1 MINLRKEWLGFFL
14 SLGVLF
20 LLICIL
26 LFNSRNQFQEQV
38 IKSNHNLLKSELNKL
53 TDDIAFKLLDR
64 DLVLF
69 DLDLPEITSD
79 RQQMLEEVI
88 LDLLTIPKVMQA
100 FAYNETGSPIS
111 LSIGSQTNQD
121 AVRFSSLK
129 NSDTPFYVHYSGQ
142 HFSYFFKTE
151 SLDDSFIMEIQI
163 EEKYI
168 LEEWGVIDQEIKRL
182 GMTSFFTGTLLLF
195 LIFKFLSDRLKDRE
209 VKLEEKNSLL
219 QKTNQKL
226 AQSYKSVGLG
236 ALSGHLMHSLKTPLT
251 HLQMITKEAEER
263 KEIDLQELREVQ
275 MRIGELVS
283 QSLHSLQDVEN
294 RQTAYTISLG
304 ELFEQVVRKK
314 EGISTDGKVSIKPS
328 IALSQTIDNLQGTL
342 LLSII
347 SSLLENA
354 FETFSTANVSLSAD
368 IESQKV
374 IIQVEDNC
382 GGIPE
387 NEKPFLFD
395 PSKSR
400 KKGGTGLGLAIS
412 KQLALSMDAELSLN
426 KSDEY
431 GSVFCISFTKS
442 TTEK

>member
-14 SLGVLF
+14 CLGVLY
-20 LLICIL
+20 LLTFIL
-26 LFNSRNQFQEQV
+26 LFHSRNQFHEQV
-38 IKSNHNLLKSELNKL
+38 IESNYHLLKTELNKL
-53 TDDIAFKLLDR
+53 TEDIAFKLLDR
-64 DLVLF
+64 DLILLN
-69 DLDLPEITSD
+69 LDLPEITSSPK
-79 RQQMLEEVI
+79 QMLEEVI
-88 LDLLTIPKVMQA
+88 LDLLSFPSVIQA
-100 FAYNETGSPIS
+100 FAYDRDGSPIP

-121 AVRFSSLK
+121 AVRFSSL
-129 NSDTPFYVHYSGQ
+129 NNFDSPFYVHFPNQYL
-142 HFSYFFKTE
+142 SYFFIAE
-151 SLDDSFIMEIQI
+151 SLDDSFIMEIQVD
-163 EEKYI
+163 EKYI
-168 LEEWGVIDQEIKRL
+168 LNEWVVIDQEIKKIGL
-182 GMTSFFTGTLLLF
+182 ISFFTGTLLLF

-412 KQLALSMDAELSLN
+412 KQLALSMEAELSLN

>member
-1 MINLRKEWLGFFL
+1 MNLRKEWFGFYL

-20 LLICIL
+20 LLTCIL
-26 LFNSRNQFQEQV
+26 LFHSRNQFREQV
-38 IKSNHNLLKSELNKL
+38 IQSNHNLLKAELNKL

-69 DLDLPEITSD
+69 DLDLPEITSN
-79 RQQMLEEVI
+79 RKQMLEEVI
-88 LDLLTIPKVMQA
+88 IDLLTIPKVMQA
-100 FAYNETGSPIS
+100 FAYNENGSPIS

-121 AVRFSSLK
+121 AVRFSSL
-129 NSDTPFYVHYSGQ
+129 NNADNPFYLHYSGQ

-151 SLDDSFIMEIQI
+151 SLADSFIMEIQVK
-163 EEKYI
+163 EKYI

-182 GMTSFFTGTLLLF
+182 GLISFLTGSLLLF

-209 VKLEEKNSLL
+209 LQLEEKNSLL

-263 KEIDLQELREVQ
+263 KEIDVQELREVQ
-275 MRIGELVS
+275 LRMGELVS
-283 QSLHSLQDVEN
+283 QSLHSLQDVED
-294 RQTAYTISLG
+294 RQTAYTISLA
-304 ELFEQVVRKK
+304 ELFQQVVRKK
-314 EGISTDGKVSIKPS
+314 GGISTDGSVTVKPS
-328 IALSQTIDNLQGTL
+328 TALSQTIDNLQGTL

-347 SSLLENA
+347 TSLLENA
-354 FETFSTANVSLSAD
+354 FETFPGADVSLGAD

-374 IIQVEDNC
+374 IIHVEDNC

-412 KQLALSMDAELSLN
+412 KQLALSMDAELSLK
-426 KSDEY
+426 KSDEH
-431 GSVFCISFTKS
+431 GSVFSISFVKS
-442 TTEK
+442 TA

>member
-1 MINLRKEWLGFFL
+1 MT
-14 SLGVLF
+14 
-20 LLICIL
+20 CIL
-26 LFNSRNQFQEQV
+26 LFHSRNQFHEQV
-38 IKSNHNLLKSELNKL
+38 IESNHHLLKTELNKL
-53 TDDIAFKLLDR
+53 TEDISFRLLDR
-64 DLVLF
+64 DLVLIN
-69 DLDLPEITSD
+69 LDLPEITSN
-79 RQQMLEEVI
+79 RKQMLEEVI

-100 FAYNETGSPIS
+100 FAYNENGTPIS
-111 LSIGSQTNQD
+111 LSIGSQINQD
-121 AVRFSSLK
+121 AILFSSLK

-151 SLDDSFIMEIQI
+151 SLYDSFIMEIQVD
-163 EEKYI
+163 EKYI
-168 LEEWGVIDQEIKRL
+168 LGEWGVIDQEIKRL
-182 GMTSFFTGTLLLF
+182 GLISFFTGTLLLF

-263 KEIDLQELREVQ
+263 KEIDVQELREVQ

-283 QSLHSLQDVEN
+283 HSLHSLQDVEN
-294 RQTAYTISLG
+294 QQTAYTISLT
-304 ELFEQVVRKK
+304 ELFDQVVRKK
-314 EGISTDGKVSIKPS
+314 VEISKEGSVTIKPS
-328 IALSQTIDNLQGTL
+328 KALSQSVDNLQSNL
-342 LLSII
+342 LLAII
-347 SSLLENA
+347 TSLVENA
-354 FETFSTANVSLSAD
+354 FETFPGADVSLSAR

-374 IIQVEDNC
+374 IIEVEDNC

-426 KSDEY
+426 KSDES
-431 GSVFCISFTKS
+431 GSVFKISFQVK
-442 TTEK
+442 ELVI

>member
-1 MINLRKEWLGFFL
+1 MMNLRKEWLGFCL

-20 LLICIL
+20 LLTCIL
-26 LFNSRNQFQEQV
+26 LFHSRNQFREQI
-38 IKSNHNLLKSELNKL
+38 IKSNHNLLNAELNKL

-69 DLDLPEITSD
+69 DLDLPEMTSD
-79 RQQMLEEVI
+79 RKQMLEEVI
-88 LDLLTIPKVMQA
+88 LNLLTIPKVVQA
-100 FAYNETGSPIS
+100 FAYNENGSPIS
-111 LSIGSQTNQD
+111 LSIGSQINQD

-129 NSDTPFYVHYSGQ
+129 NSDSPFYVHYSGQ

-168 LEEWGVIDQEIKRL
+168 LEEWSVIDQEIKKL
-182 GMTSFFTGTLLLF
+182 GLISFLTSSLLLF

-251 HLQMITKEAEER
+251 HLQIITKEAEER
-263 KEIDLQELREVQ
+263 KEIDVEELREVQ
-275 MRIGELVS
+275 MRIGGLVS

-294 RQTAYTISLG
+294 RQTAYTISLA
-304 ELFEQVVRKK
+304 ELFEQVVSKK
-314 EGISTDGKVSIKPS
+314 VEISTDGSVTVKSS
-328 IALSQTIDNLQGTL
+328 TALSQTIDNLQGIL

-347 SSLLENA
+347 TSLVENA
-354 FETFSTANVSLSAD
+354 FQTFSGADVSLRAD
-368 IESQKV
+368 IENQKV
-374 IIQVEDNC
+374 IIHVEDNC

-387 NEKPFLFD
+387 NEKAFLFD

-412 KQLALSMDAELSLN
+412 NQLALSMDAELSLN
-426 KSDEY
+426 KSDEF
-431 GSVFCISFTKS
+431 GSVFSISFLKS
-442 TTEK
+442 TA

>member
-1 MINLRKEWLGFFL
+1 M
-14 SLGVLF
+14 
-20 LLICIL
+20 ICIL

-38 IKSNHNLLKSELNKL
+38 IKSNHNLLKAELNKL

-79 RQQMLEEVI
+79 RKQMLEEVI

-142 HFSYFFKTE
+142 HFSYFFKIE

-182 GMTSFFTGTLLLF
+182 GLTSFFTGTLLLF

-219 QKTNQKL
+219 QKTNKNWHNL
-226 AQSYKSVGLG
+226 IKA
-236 ALSGHLMHSLKTPLT
+236 SGW
-251 HLQMITKEAEER
+251 
-263 KEIDLQELREVQ
+263 EL
-275 MRIGELVS
+275 
-283 QSLHSLQDVEN
+283 
-294 RQTAYTISLG
+294 
-304 ELFEQVVRKK
+304 
-314 EGISTDGKVSIKPS
+314 
-328 IALSQTIDNLQGTL
+328 
-342 LLSII
+342 
-347 SSLLENA
+347 
-354 FETFSTANVSLSAD
+354 
-368 IESQKV
+368 
-374 IIQVEDNC
+374 
-382 GGIPE
+382 
-387 NEKPFLFD
+387 
-395 PSKSR
+395 
-400 KKGGTGLGLAIS
+400 
-412 KQLALSMDAELSLN
+412 
-426 KSDEY
+426 
-431 GSVFCISFTKS
+431 
-442 TTEK
+442 

>member
-20 LLICIL
+20 LLTCIL
-26 LFNSRNQFQEQV
+26 LFHSRNQFHEQV
-38 IKSNHNLLKSELNKL
+38 IESNHHLLKTELNKL
-53 TDDIAFKLLDR
+53 TEDISFRLLDR
-64 DLVLF
+64 DLVLIN
-69 DLDLPEITSD
+69 LDLPEITSSPK
-79 RQQMLEEVI
+79 QMLEEVI
-88 LDLLTIPKVMQA
+88 LDLLSFPSVLQA
-100 FAYNETGSPIS
+100 FAYDRNGSPIP

-121 AVRFSSLK
+121 AVRFSSL
-129 NSDTPFYVHYSGQ
+129 NNFDSPFYVHSPNQYL
-142 HFSYFFKTE
+142 SYFFIAE
-151 SLDDSFIMEIQI
+151 SLDDSFIIEIQVD
-163 EEKYI
+163 EKYI

-182 GMTSFFTGTLLLF
+182 GLISFFTGTLLLF
-195 LIFKFLSDRLKDRE
+195 LIFKFLSDRVKDRE
-209 VKLEEKNSLL
+209 VKLEQKNSLL

-263 KEIDLQELREVQ
+263 KEIDVQELREVQ

-294 RQTAYTISLG
+294 RQTAYTISLA
-304 ELFEQVVRKK
+304 ELFQQVVRKK
-314 EGISTDGKVSIKPS
+314 VGISTDGSVTVKASK
-328 IALSQTIDNLQGTL
+328 ALSQSVDNLQSNL
-342 LLSII
+342 LLAII
-347 SSLLENA
+347 TSLVENA
-354 FETFSTANVSLSAD
+354 FETFPGADVSLSAR

-374 IIQVEDNC
+374 IIEVEDNC

-412 KQLALSMDAELSLN
+412 KQLALCMDAELSLN
-426 KSDEY
+426 KSDES
-431 GSVFCISFTKS
+431 GSVFKISFKVK
-442 TTEK
+442 ELAI

>member
-1 MINLRKEWLGFFL
+1 MT
-14 SLGVLF
+14 
-20 LLICIL
+20 CIL
-26 LFNSRNQFQEQV
+26 LFHSRNQFREQV
-38 IKSNHNLLKSELNKL
+38 IQSNHNLLKAELNKL

-69 DLDLPEITSD
+69 DLDLPEITSN
-79 RQQMLEEVI
+79 RKQMLEEVI
-88 LDLLTIPKVMQA
+88 IDLLTIPKVMQA
-100 FAYNETGSPIS
+100 FAYNENGTPIS

-121 AVRFSSLK
+121 AVRFSSL
-129 NSDTPFYVHYSGQ
+129 NNADNPFYLHYSGQ

-151 SLDDSFIMEIQI
+151 SLADSFIMEIQV

-182 GMTSFFTGTLLLF
+182 GLISFLTGSLLLL

-209 VKLEEKNSLL
+209 LQLEEKNSLL

-263 KEIDLQELREVQ
+263 KEIDVQELREVQ
-275 MRIGELVS
+275 IRIGELVS
-283 QSLHSLQDVEN
+283 QSLHSLQDVED
-294 RQTAYTISLG
+294 RQTAYTISLA
-304 ELFEQVVRKK
+304 ELFQQVVRKK
-314 EGISTDGKVSIKPS
+314 VGISTDGSVTVKPS
-328 IALSQTIDNLQGTL
+328 TALSQTIDNLQGTL

-347 SSLLENA
+347 TSLLENA
-354 FETFSTANVSLSAD
+354 FETFPGADVSLGAD

-374 IIQVEDNC
+374 IIHVEDNC

-426 KSDEY
+426 KSDES
-431 GSVFCISFTKS
+431 GSVFKISFKVK
-442 TTEK
+442 ELAI

>member
-1 MINLRKEWLGFFL
+1 MNLRKEWFGFYL

-20 LLICIL
+20 LLTCIL
-26 LFNSRNQFQEQV
+26 LFHSRNQFREQV
-38 IKSNHNLLKSELNKL
+38 IQSNHNLLKAELNKL

-69 DLDLPEITSD
+69 DLDLPEITSN
-79 RQQMLEEVI
+79 RKQMLEEVI
-88 LDLLTIPKVMQA
+88 IDLLTIPKVMQA
-100 FAYNETGSPIS
+100 FAYNENGSPIS

-121 AVRFSSLK
+121 AVRFSSL
-129 NSDTPFYVHYSGQ
+129 NNADNPFYLHYSGQ

-151 SLDDSFIMEIQI
+151 SLADSFIMEIQV

-182 GMTSFFTGTLLLF
+182 GLISFLTGSLLLF

-209 VKLEEKNSLL
+209 LQLEEKNSLL

-263 KEIDLQELREVQ
+263 KEIDVQELREVQ
-275 MRIGELVS
+275 IRIGELVS
-283 QSLHSLQDVEN
+283 QSLHSLQDVED
-294 RQTAYTISLG
+294 RQTAYTISLA
-304 ELFEQVVRKK
+304 ELFQQVVRKK
-314 EGISTDGKVSIKPS
+314 VGISTDGSVTVKPS
-328 IALSQTIDNLQGTL
+328 TALSQTIDNLQGTL

-347 SSLLENA
+347 TSLVENA
-354 FETFSTANVSLSAD
+354 FETCPGADVSLGAD

-374 IIQVEDNC
+374 IIHVEDNC

-426 KSDEY
+426 KSDES
-431 GSVFCISFTKS
+431 GSVFKISFKVK
-442 TTEK
+442 ELAI

>member
-1 MINLRKEWLGFFL
+1 MMNLRKEWLGFFL

-38 IKSNHNLLKSELNKL
+38 IKSNHNLLKAELNKL

-79 RQQMLEEVI
+79 RKQMLEEVI

-111 LSIGSQTNQD
+111 LSIGSQTNHD

-182 GMTSFFTGTLLLF
+182 GLTSFFTGTLLLF

-236 ALSGHLMHSLKTPLT
+236 ALTGHLMHSLKTPLT

-263 KEIDLQELREVQ
+263 KEIDIQELREVQ
-275 MRIGELVS
+275 IRIGELVS

-294 RQTAYTISLG
+294 RQTAYTISLA

-314 EGISTDGKVSIKPS
+314 VGVSTDGSITIKPS
-328 IALSQTIDNLQGTL
+328 TALSQSIDNLQGTL

-347 SSLLENA
+347 TSLVENA
-354 FETFSTANVSLSAD
+354 FETFPAADVSLSAD

-412 KQLALSMDAELSLN
+412 KQLALSMDAELSLK
-426 KSDEY
+426 KSDKS
-431 GSVFCISFTKS
+431 GSVFSISFVKS

>member
-1 MINLRKEWLGFFL
+1 MMNLRKEWMGFFL

-20 LLICIL
+20 LLISIL

-38 IKSNHNLLKSELNKL
+38 IKSNHNLLKAELNKL

-79 RQQMLEEVI
+79 RKQMLEEVI

-111 LSIGSQTNQD
+111 LSIGSQTNQN
-121 AVRFSSLK
+121 AIRFSSLK

-142 HFSYFFKTE
+142 HFSYFFKTK
-151 SLDDSFIMEIQI
+151 SLDDPFIMEIQI

-182 GMTSFFTGTLLLF
+182 GLISFLTGSLLLF

-275 MRIGELVS
+275 IRIGELVS

-294 RQTAYTISLG
+294 RQTAYTISLA

-314 EGISTDGKVSIKPS
+314 VGISTDGSVTVKPS
-328 IALSQTIDNLQGTL
+328 SALSQSIDNLQGTL

-347 SSLLENA
+347 TSLVENA
-354 FETFSTANVSLSAD
+354 FETFPAADVSLSAD

-426 KSDEY
+426 KSDES
-431 GSVFCISFTKS
+431 GSVFSISFVKS
-442 TTEK
+442 TT

>member
-1 MINLRKEWLGFFL
+1 MMNIRKEWLGFFL
-14 SLGVLF
+14 CLGVLF
-20 LLICIL
+20 LLSCIL
-26 LFNSRNQFQEQV
+26 LFHSRNQFREQV
-38 IKSNHNLLKSELNKL
+38 IKSNHNLLSTELNKL

-64 DLVLF
+64 DLVLL
-69 DLDLPEITSD
+69 DLDLPEVASD
-79 RQQMLEEVI
+79 RKQMLEEVI

-100 FAYNETGSPIS
+100 FAYNENGSPIS

-163 EEKYI
+163 EEKYF

-182 GMTSFFTGTLLLF
+182 GLISLFTGTLLLF
-195 LIFKFLSDRLKDRE
+195 LIFKFLSDRVKDRE
-209 VKLEEKNSLL
+209 LKLEERNSLL

-251 HLQMITKEAEER
+251 HLQMIIKEAEER
-263 KEIDLQELREVQ
+263 KEIDVQELRKVQ

-283 QSLHSLQDVEN
+283 HSLHSLQEVEN
-294 RQTAYTISLG
+294 QQTAYTITLT
-304 ELFEQVVRKK
+304 ELFDQVVRKK
-314 EGISTDGKVSIKPS
+314 AEISTDGSVTIKPTKV
-328 IALSQTIDNLQGTL
+328 LSQSVDNLQSNL
-342 LLSII
+342 LLAII
-347 SSLLENA
+347 TTLLENA
-354 FETFSTANVSLSAD
+354 FETFPRADVYLSARF
-368 IESQKV
+368 ESQNV
-374 IIQVEDNC
+374 IIEVEDNC

-412 KQLALSMDAELSLN
+412 KQLALSMEAELSLK

-431 GSVFCISFTKS
+431 GSVFSISFLKS
-442 TTEK
+442 TA

>member
-1 MINLRKEWLGFFL
+1 
-14 SLGVLF
+14 
-20 LLICIL
+20 
-26 LFNSRNQFQEQV
+26 
-38 IKSNHNLLKSELNKL
+38 
-53 TDDIAFKLLDR
+53 
-64 DLVLF
+64 
-69 DLDLPEITSD
+69 
-79 RQQMLEEVI
+79 
-88 LDLLTIPKVMQA
+88 
-100 FAYNETGSPIS
+100 
-111 LSIGSQTNQD
+111 
-121 AVRFSSLK
+121 
-129 NSDTPFYVHYSGQ
+129 
-142 HFSYFFKTE
+142 
-151 SLDDSFIMEIQI
+151 MEIQI

-182 GMTSFFTGTLLLF
+182 GLTSFFTGTLLLF

-275 MRIGELVS
+275 IRIGELVS

-294 RQTAYTISLG
+294 RQTTYTISLA

-314 EGISTDGKVSIKPS
+314 VGISTDGSVTVKPS
-328 IALSQTIDNLQGTL
+328 TALSQSIDNLQGTL

-347 SSLLENA
+347 TSLVENA
-354 FETFSTANVSLSAD
+354 FETFPAADVSLSAD

-426 KSDEY
+426 KSDES
-431 GSVFCISFTKS
+431 GSVFSISFVKS
-442 TTEK
+442 TT

>member
-1 MINLRKEWLGFFL
+1 MNLRKEWFGFFL

-20 LLICIL
+20 LLTCIL
-26 LFNSRNQFQEQV
+26 LFHSRNQFREQV
-38 IKSNHNLLKSELNKL
+38 IQSNHNLLKAELNKL

-69 DLDLPEITSD
+69 DLDLPEITSN
-79 RQQMLEEVI
+79 RKQMLEEVI

-100 FAYNETGSPIS
+100 FAYNENGTPIS

-121 AVRFSSLK
+121 AILFSSLK

-151 SLDDSFIMEIQI
+151 SLDDSFIMEIQV

-168 LEEWGVIDQEIKRL
+168 LEEWGVIDHEIKRL
-182 GMTSFFTGTLLLF
+182 GLTSFFTGTLLLF

-263 KEIDLQELREVQ
+263 KEIDVQELREVQ
-275 MRIGELVS
+275 LRIGELVS
-283 QSLHSLQDVEN
+283 QSLHSLQDVED
-294 RQTAYTISLG
+294 RQTAYTISLA
-304 ELFEQVVRKK
+304 ELFQQVVRKK
-314 EGISTDGKVSIKPS
+314 GGISTDGSVTVKPS
-328 IALSQTIDNLQGTL
+328 TALSQKIDNLQSTL

-347 SSLLENA
+347 TSLVENA
-354 FETFSTANVSLSAD
+354 FETFPGADVSLGAY
-368 IESQKV
+368 IENQKV
-374 IIQVEDNC
+374 IIHVEDNC

-412 KQLALSMDAELSLN
+412 KQLALSMDAELSLK

-431 GSVFCISFTKS
+431 GSVFSISFVKS
-442 TTEK
+442 TT

>member
-1 MINLRKEWLGFFL
+1 MMNLRKEWLGFFL

-20 LLICIL
+20 LLTCIL
-26 LFNSRNQFQEQV
+26 LFHSRNQFREQV
-38 IKSNHNLLKSELNKL
+38 IKSNHNLLNAELNKL

-79 RQQMLEEVI
+79 RKQMLEEVI

-100 FAYNETGSPIS
+100 FAYNENGSPIS

-121 AVRFSSLK
+121 ALRFSSLNK
-129 NSDTPFYVHYSGQ
+129 FDTPFYVHYFGQ
-142 HFSYFFKTE
+142 YFSYFFKTE

-168 LEEWGVIDQEIKRL
+168 LGEWGVIDQEIKRL
-182 GMTSFFTGTLLLF
+182 GLISFFTGTLLLF
-195 LIFKFLSDRLKDRE
+195 LVFKFLSDRVKDRE
-209 VKLEEKNSLL
+209 LKLEEKNSLL

-263 KEIDLQELREVQ
+263 KEIDVLELREVQ

-283 QSLHSLQDVEN
+283 HSLHSLQDVEN
-294 RQTAYTISLG
+294 QQTAYTISLN
-304 ELFEQVVRKK
+304 ELFDQVVRKK
-314 EGISTDGKVSIKPS
+314 VEISTDGSVTIKPS
-328 IALSQTIDNLQGTL
+328 KALSQSVDNLQSNL
-342 LLSII
+342 LLAII
-347 SSLLENA
+347 TSLVENA
-354 FETFSTANVSLSAD
+354 FETFPGADVSLSAR
-368 IESQKV
+368 IESQKL
-374 IIQVEDNC
+374 IIEIEDNC

-412 KQLALSMDAELSLN
+412 KQLAHSMDAELSLN

-431 GSVFCISFTKS
+431 GSVFSISFLKS
-442 TTEK
+442 TA

>member
-1 MINLRKEWLGFFL
+1 
-14 SLGVLF
+14 
-20 LLICIL
+20 
-26 LFNSRNQFQEQV
+26 
-38 IKSNHNLLKSELNKL
+38 
-53 TDDIAFKLLDR
+53 
-64 DLVLF
+64 
-69 DLDLPEITSD
+69 
-79 RQQMLEEVI
+79 MLEEVI

-111 LSIGSQTNQD
+111 LSIGSQTNQN
-121 AVRFSSLK
+121 AIRFSSLK

-182 GMTSFFTGTLLLF
+182 GLTSFFTGTLLLF

>member
-1 MINLRKEWLGFFL
+1 MT
-14 SLGVLF
+14 
-20 LLICIL
+20 CIL
-26 LFNSRNQFQEQV
+26 LFHSRNQFREQV
-38 IKSNHNLLKSELNKL
+38 IQSNHNLLKAELNKL

-69 DLDLPEITSD
+69 DLDLPEITSN
-79 RQQMLEEVI
+79 RKQMLEEVI

-100 FAYNETGSPIS
+100 FAYNENGTPIS

-121 AVRFSSLK
+121 AILFSSLK

-151 SLDDSFIMEIQI
+151 SLDDSFIMEIQV

-182 GMTSFFTGTLLLF
+182 GLISFLTGSLLLF

-209 VKLEEKNSLL
+209 LQLEEKNSLL

-226 AQSYKSVGLG
+226 AQSYKSLGLG

-263 KEIDLQELREVQ
+263 KEIDVQELREVQ
-275 MRIGELVS
+275 IRIGELVS

-294 RQTAYTISLG
+294 RQTAYTISLA

-314 EGISTDGKVSIKPS
+314 VGISTDGSVTVKPS
-328 IALSQTIDNLQGTL
+328 TALSQTIDNLQGTL

-347 SSLLENA
+347 TSLLENA
-354 FETFSTANVSLSAD
+354 FETFPGADVSLGAN

-374 IIQVEDNC
+374 IIHVEDNC

-412 KQLALSMDAELSLN
+412 KQLALSMDAELGLN
-426 KSDEY
+426 KSDEH
-431 GSVFCISFTKS
+431 GSVFSISFVKS
-442 TTEK
+442 TT

>member
-1 MINLRKEWLGFFL
+1 MNLRKEWFGFFL

-38 IKSNHNLLKSELNKL
+38 IKSNHNLLKAELNKL

-79 RQQMLEEVI
+79 RKQMLEEVI

-111 LSIGSQTNQD
+111 LSIGSQTNQN
-121 AVRFSSLK
+121 AIRFSSLK

-142 HFSYFFKTE
+142 HFSYFFKTK

-182 GMTSFFTGTLLLF
+182 GLISFLTGSLLLF

-294 RQTAYTISLG
+294 RQTAYTISLA

-314 EGISTDGKVSIKPS
+314 VGISTDGSVTVKPS
-328 IALSQTIDNLQGTL
+328 TALSQSIDNLQGTL

-347 SSLLENA
+347 TSLVENA
-354 FETFSTANVSLSAD
+354 FETFPAADVSLSAD

>member
-1 MINLRKEWLGFFL
+1 MNLRKEWLGFFL

-20 LLICIL
+20 LLTCIL
-26 LFNSRNQFQEQV
+26 LFHSRNQFREQV
-38 IKSNHNLLKSELNKL
+38 IQSNHNLLKAELNKL

-69 DLDLPEITSD
+69 DLDLPEITSN
-79 RQQMLEEVI
+79 RKQMLEEVI

-100 FAYNETGSPIS
+100 FAYNENGTPIS

-121 AVRFSSLK
+121 AILFSSLK

-142 HFSYFFKTE
+142 HFSYLFKTE

-182 GMTSFFTGTLLLF
+182 GLISFFTGTLLLF

-263 KEIDLQELREVQ
+263 KEIDVQELREVQ
-275 MRIGELVS
+275 LRIGELVS
-283 QSLHSLQDVEN
+283 QSLHSLQDVED
-294 RQTAYTISLG
+294 RQTAYTISLA
-304 ELFEQVVRKK
+304 ELFQQVVRKK
-314 EGISTDGKVSIKPS
+314 GGISTDGSVTVRPS
-328 IALSQTIDNLQGTL
+328 TALSQKIDNLQSTL

-347 SSLLENA
+347 TSLVENA
-354 FETFSTANVSLSAD
+354 FETFPGADVSLGAD
-368 IESQKV
+368 IENQKV
-374 IIQVEDNC
+374 IIHVEDNC

-412 KQLALSMDAELSLN
+412 KQLALSMDAELGLN
-426 KSDEY
+426 KSDEH
-431 GSVFCISFTKS
+431 GSVFSISFVKS
-442 TTEK
+442 TT

>member
-1 MINLRKEWLGFFL
+1 MNLRKEWFGFYL

-20 LLICIL
+20 LLTCIL
-26 LFNSRNQFQEQV
+26 LFHSRNQFREQV
-38 IKSNHNLLKSELNKL
+38 IQSNHNLLKAELNKL

-69 DLDLPEITSD
+69 DLDLPEITSN
-79 RQQMLEEVI
+79 RKQMLEEVI

-100 FAYNETGSPIS
+100 FAYNENGSPIS

-121 AVRFSSLK
+121 AILFSSLK

-182 GMTSFFTGTLLLF
+182 GLISFFTGTLLLF

-209 VKLEEKNSLL
+209 LQLEEKNSLL

-263 KEIDLQELREVQ
+263 KEIDVQELREVQ
-275 MRIGELVS
+275 IRIGELVS
-283 QSLHSLQDVEN
+283 QSLHSLQDVED
-294 RQTAYTISLG
+294 RQTAYTISLA
-304 ELFEQVVRKK
+304 ELFQQVVRKK
-314 EGISTDGKVSIKPS
+314 VGISTDGSVTVKPS
-328 IALSQTIDNLQGTL
+328 TALSQTIDNLQGTL

-347 SSLLENA
+347 TSLVENA
-354 FETFSTANVSLSAD
+354 FETFPGADVSLGAD

-374 IIQVEDNC
+374 IIHVEDNC

-412 KQLALSMDAELSLN
+412 KQLALSMDAELSLK

-431 GSVFCISFTKS
+431 GSVFSISFVKS
-442 TTEK
+442 TA

>member
-1 MINLRKEWLGFFL
+1 MNLRKEWLGFFL

-20 LLICIL
+20 LLTCIL
-26 LFNSRNQFQEQV
+26 LFHSRNQFREQV
-38 IKSNHNLLKSELNKL
+38 IQSNHNLLKAELNKL
-53 TDDIAFKLLDR
+53 TVDIAFKLLDR
-64 DLVLF
+64 DLLLF
-69 DLDLPEITSD
+69 DLDLPEITSN
-79 RQQMLEEVI
+79 RKQMLEEVI

-100 FAYNETGSPIS
+100 FAYNENGTPSS

-121 AVRFSSLK
+121 AILFSSLK

-151 SLDDSFIMEIQI
+151 SLDDSFIMEIQVD
-163 EEKYI
+163 EKYI
-168 LEEWGVIDQEIKRL
+168 LEEWSVIDQEIKRL
-182 GMTSFFTGTLLLF
+182 GLISFFTGTLLLF

-263 KEIDLQELREVQ
+263 KEIDVQELREVQ

-294 RQTAYTISLG
+294 QQTAYTISLT
-304 ELFEQVVRKK
+304 ELFDQVVRKK
-314 EGISTDGKVSIKPS
+314 VEISIDGSVTIKPS
-328 IALSQTIDNLQGTL
+328 TALSQSVDNLQSNL
-342 LLSII
+342 LLAII
-347 SSLLENA
+347 TSLVENA
-354 FETFSTANVSLSAD
+354 FETFPGADVSLSAR

-374 IIQVEDNC
+374 IIEVEDNC

-426 KSDEY
+426 KSDES
-431 GSVFCISFTKS
+431 GSVFKISFQVK
-442 TTEK
+442 ELVI

>member
-1 MINLRKEWLGFFL
+1 M
-14 SLGVLF
+14 S
-20 LLICIL
+20 CIL
-26 LFNSRNQFQEQV
+26 LFHSRNQFRKQV
-38 IKSNHNLLKSELNKL
+38 IQSNHNLLKAELNKL

-79 RQQMLEEVI
+79 RKQMLEEVI

-100 FAYNETGSPIS
+100 FAYNENGTPIS

-121 AVRFSSLK
+121 AILFSSLK

-151 SLDDSFIMEIQI
+151 SLDNSFIMEIQVD
-163 EEKYI
+163 EKYI
-168 LEEWGVIDQEIKRL
+168 LEEWGLIDQEIKRL
-182 GMTSFFTGTLLLF
+182 GLTSFFTGSLLLF

-209 VKLEEKNSLL
+209 VKLEQKNSLL

-263 KEIDLQELREVQ
+263 KEIDVQELREVQ

-294 RQTAYTISLG
+294 RQTAYTVSLT

-314 EGISTDGKVSIKPS
+314 GGISTDGSVTVKPS
-328 IALSQTIDNLQGTL
+328 TALAQTIDNLQGTL

-347 SSLLENA
+347 TSLVENA
-354 FETFSTANVSLSAD
+354 FETFSGADVSLRAD

-374 IIQVEDNC
+374 IIHVEDNC

-412 KQLALSMDAELSLN
+412 KQLALSMDAELSLK
-426 KSDEY
+426 KSDES
-431 GSVFCISFTKS
+431 GSVFKISFLKS
-442 TTEK
+442 TT

>member
-1 MINLRKEWLGFFL
+1 MNLRKEWLGFFL

-20 LLICIL
+20 LLTCIL
-26 LFNSRNQFQEQV
+26 LFHSRNQFREQV
-38 IKSNHNLLKSELNKL
+38 IQSNHNHLNAELNKL
-53 TDDIAFKLLDR
+53 TDEIAFKLLDR

-69 DLDLPEITSD
+69 DLDLPEITSN
-79 RQQMLEEVI
+79 RKQMLEEVI

-100 FAYNETGSPIS
+100 FAYNENGTPIS
-111 LSIGSQTNQD
+111 LSIGSQRNQD
-121 AVRFSSLK
+121 AILFSSLK

-182 GMTSFFTGTLLLF
+182 GLTSFFTGTLLLF
-195 LIFKFLSDRLKDRE
+195 LIFKVLSDRLKDRE

-263 KEIDLQELREVQ
+263 KEIDVQELREVQ

-294 RQTAYTISLG
+294 RQTVYTISLA
-304 ELFEQVVRKK
+304 ELFQQVVRKRM
-314 EGISTDGKVSIKPS
+314 GISTDGSVTVKPS
-328 IALSQTIDNLQGTL
+328 TALSQTIDNLQSTL

-347 SSLLENA
+347 TSLVENA
-354 FETFSTANVSLSAD
+354 FETFPGADVSLSAD

-374 IIQVEDNC
+374 IIHVEDNC

-426 KSDEY
+426 KSDES
-431 GSVFCISFTKS
+431 GSVFKISFKVK
-442 TTEK
+442 ELAI

>member
-1 MINLRKEWLGFFL
+1 M
-14 SLGVLF
+14 
-20 LLICIL
+20 ICIL

-38 IKSNHNLLKSELNKL
+38 IKSNHNLLKAELNKL
-53 TDDIAFKLLDR
+53 TNDIAFKLLDR

-79 RQQMLEEVI
+79 RKQMLEEVI

-111 LSIGSQTNQD
+111 LSIGSQTNQY

-182 GMTSFFTGTLLLF
+182 GLTSFFTGTLLLF

-236 ALSGHLMHSLKTPLT
+236 ALSGHLMHSLKNPLT
-251 HLQMITKEAEER
+251 HLQMIIKEAEER
-263 KEIDLQELREVQ
+263 KEIDVQELRKVQ

-283 QSLHSLQDVEN
+283 HSLHSLQDVEN
-294 RQTAYTISLG
+294 QQTAYTITLT
-304 ELFEQVVRKK
+304 ELFDQVVRKK
-314 EGISTDGKVSIKPS
+314 AEISTDGSVTIKPTKV
-328 IALSQTIDNLQGTL
+328 LSQSVDNLQSNL
-342 LLSII
+342 LLAII
-347 SSLLENA
+347 TTLLENA
-354 FETFSTANVSLSAD
+354 FETFPRADVYLSARF
-368 IESQKV
+368 ESQNV
-374 IIQVEDNC
+374 IIEVEDNC

-412 KQLALSMDAELSLN
+412 KQLALSMEAELSLK

-431 GSVFCISFTKS
+431 GSVFSISFLKS
-442 TTEK
+442 TA

>member
-1 MINLRKEWLGFFL
+1 MTF
-14 SLGVLF
+14 
-20 LLICIL
+20 IL
-26 LFNSRNQFQEQV
+26 LFHSRNQFREQV
-38 IKSNHNLLKSELNKL
+38 IQSNHNLLNAELNKL

-69 DLDLPEITSD
+69 DLDLPEITSN
-79 RQQMLEEVI
+79 RKQMLEEVI

-100 FAYNETGSPIS
+100 FAYNENGTPIS

-121 AVRFSSLK
+121 AILFSSLK

-151 SLDDSFIMEIQI
+151 SLDDSFVMEIQI

-182 GMTSFFTGTLLLF
+182 GLTSFFTGTLLLF
-195 LIFKFLSDRLKDRE
+195 LIFKVLSDRLKDRE

-263 KEIDLQELREVQ
+263 KEIDVQELREVQ
-275 MRIGELVS
+275 LRIGELVS

-294 RQTAYTISLG
+294 RQTAYTISLA
-304 ELFEQVVRKK
+304 ELFQQVVRKK
-314 EGISTDGKVSIKPS
+314 MGISKDGSVIVKPS
-328 IALSQTIDNLQGTL
+328 TALSQTIDNLQSTL

-347 SSLLENA
+347 TSLVENA
-354 FETFSTANVSLSAD
+354 FETFPGADVSLSAD

-374 IIQVEDNC
+374 IIHVEDNC

-426 KSDEY
+426 KSDVS
-431 GSVFCISFTKS
+431 GSVFKISFKVK
-442 TTEK
+442 ELAI

>member
-1 MINLRKEWLGFFL
+1 MMNLRKEWLGFFL

-20 LLICIL
+20 LLSCIL
-26 LFNSRNQFQEQV
+26 LFHSRNQFRGQV
-38 IKSNHNLLKSELNKL
+38 IQSNHNLLNAELNKL
-53 TDDIAFKLLDR
+53 SDEIAFKLLDR

-69 DLDLPEITSD
+69 DLDLPEITSN
-79 RQQMLEEVI
+79 RKQMLEEVI
-88 LDLLTIPKVMQA
+88 IDLLTIPKVMQA
-100 FAYNETGSPIS
+100 FAYNENGSPIS

-129 NSDTPFYVHYSGQ
+129 NSDTPFYVHYSEQ

-182 GMTSFFTGTLLLF
+182 GLISFLTGSLLLL

-209 VKLEEKNSLL
+209 LQLEEKNSLL

-236 ALSGHLMHSLKTPLT
+236 ALTGHLMHSLKTPLT

-263 KEIDLQELREVQ
+263 KEIDVQELREVQ

-294 RQTAYTISLG
+294 RQTAYTISLA

-314 EGISTDGKVSIKPS
+314 VGVSTDGSITIKPS
-328 IALSQTIDNLQGTL
+328 TALSQSIDNLQGTL

-347 SSLLENA
+347 TSLVENA
-354 FETFSTANVSLSAD
+354 FETFPAADVSLSAD

-412 KQLALSMDAELSLN
+412 KQLALSMDAELSLK

-431 GSVFCISFTKS
+431 GSVFSISFVKS
-442 TTEK
+442 NYLG